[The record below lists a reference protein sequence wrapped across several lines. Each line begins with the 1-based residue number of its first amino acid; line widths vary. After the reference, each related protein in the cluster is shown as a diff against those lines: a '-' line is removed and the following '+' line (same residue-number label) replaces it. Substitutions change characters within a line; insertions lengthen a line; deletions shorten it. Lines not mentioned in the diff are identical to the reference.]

1 MTTTSTM
8 EKEKKEKRN
17 KRGAEKCHY
26 NIRDDT
32 FLINVSY
39 ILANE
44 GNRTSLVNMQKGAM
58 GEIDKMGRP
67 VFG

>member
-1 MTTTSTM
+1 M

-32 FLINVSY
+32 FLINVLYIYIY